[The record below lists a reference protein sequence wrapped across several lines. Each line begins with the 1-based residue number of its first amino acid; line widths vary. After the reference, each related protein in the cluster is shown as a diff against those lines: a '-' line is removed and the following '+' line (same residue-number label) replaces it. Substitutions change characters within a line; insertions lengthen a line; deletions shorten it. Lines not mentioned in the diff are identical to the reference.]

1 MTSCCGMRKLFL
13 LTQAFGLILEITR
26 DHLLHRLAI
35 QYNLAVPPLFGV
47 WNWTSWGWVGV
58 QGGGGRGGG
67 RVVHGGRGG
76 SEPKHATSRM
86 GWDRG
91 QRWTPMRA
99 ELAIIGP
106 LR

>member
-47 WNWTSWGWVGV
+47 WNWTSWGW
-58 QGGGGRGGG
+58 GGGGGGGEGWFMVGGVGVSLNMQPRGWDGIEDRGG
-67 RVVHGGRGG
+67 R
-76 SEPKHATSRM
+76 P
-86 GWDRG
+86 
-91 QRWTPMRA
+91 
-99 ELAIIGP
+99 
-106 LR
+106 